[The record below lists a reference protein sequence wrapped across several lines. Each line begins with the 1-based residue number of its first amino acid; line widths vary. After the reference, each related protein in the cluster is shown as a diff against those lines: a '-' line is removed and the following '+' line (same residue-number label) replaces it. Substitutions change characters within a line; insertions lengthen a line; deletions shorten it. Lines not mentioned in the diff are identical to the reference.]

1 MMTPTRRI
9 AWRVPRASVLF
20 ALVGVAGACSADEPT
35 VVRHGDENPDPAQAV
50 FVTSDIPRFW
60 AAYDAG
66 GSTGLAAP
74 FQSEYLSRASTG
86 LATFIASRNVTA
98 TSLATMVRTFPRYFA
113 DIRPNTLRLATDDA
127 LLGRMRDGYV
137 RIKEIYPAAVFPPV
151 TFLIGR
157 FSTGGTT
164 TGAGMLVGLEF
175 YALGSA
181 TPLDELNQFQRDNV
195 RPLDSL
201 PIIVA
206 HEHAHILQERAR
218 GIFVRL
224 NKNLLEQTLLEGGA
238 DFVGELVSH
247 GNINARLWDY
257 AIPREAA
264 LWAEFQNAM
273 HGSTVSRWLYNQGS
287 ATPDRPGD
295 LGYFIG
301 YRIAEA
307 YYNRMADKRAAVRD
321 IIEIRNA
328 DQFVTQS
335 GYSP

>member
-1 MMTPTRRI
+1 MTAPRRTLRTLMHRNLML
-9 AWRVPRASVLF
+9 AT
-20 ALVGVAGACSADEPT
+20 LVGAATACGGDEPT

-74 FQSEYLSRASTG
+74 FQSEYLSRASSG

-98 TSLATMVRTFPRYFA
+98 TSLATMVRNFPRYFA
-113 DIRPNTLRLATDDA
+113 DIRPNTLRLAADA
-127 LLGRMRDGYV
+127 ALIGRMRDGYV
-137 RIKEIYPAAVFPPV
+137 RMKEIYPTAVFPPV

-175 YALGSA
+175 YALGST
-181 TPLDELNQFQRDNV
+181 TPVDELNQFQRDNV

-206 HEHAHILQERAR
+206 HEHVHILQERAR

-224 NKNLLEQTLLEGGA
+224 NKNLLEQSLLEGSA

-247 GNINARLWDY
+247 GNVNARLKEFG
-257 AIPREAA
+257 IPREAA

-273 HGSTVSRWLYNQGS
+273 HGTNISRWLYNQGS

-307 YYNRMADKRAAVRD
+307 YYNRMTDKRAAVRD